1 MTNIHD
7 FLTYQPNTYKQ
18 LLCKDLLF
26 AYYDCPQSQHRVD
39 IYTHHSYL
47 TFTIS
52 GGKHIHRAGKTWT
65 LTKGCCEFVKKGAFI
80 QEIYIDEGYRAVTF
94 YIPDAYLQNLI
105 REHRRFYRVK
115 TILNQPTEQIIELT
129 INETTARFIQT
140 VLVFFS
146 EATPP
151 TEIVLE
157 ERFRELFYAL
167 LTNPANH
174 NLVTY
179 LNSLT
184 DRPRV
189 SLYEVMEANYMYN
202 LALCDYARIACRS
215 LASFKREF
223 AAIFSMTPGKWLIKK
238 RLSYAQTL
246 LDTTEKSVADIV
258 FESGFENGS
267 HFSRVFKEKF
277 GTSPMHYRS
286 QNTQNRFM
294 QQRCSPG

>member
-1 MTNIHD
+1 MTNVYD
-7 FLTYQPNTYKQ
+7 FLTYQPDTYKQ

-26 AYYDCPQSQHRVD
+26 AYYDCPQSRHRED

-52 GGKHIHRAGKTWT
+52 GGKLIYRAGKSWT

-80 QEIYIDEGYRAVTF
+80 QEVYIDEGYRAITF
-94 YIPDAYLQNLI
+94 YIPDLYLQNLI
-105 REHRRFYRVK
+105 REHRRFYRNKV
-115 TILNQPTEQIIELT
+115 LPNQPTELIIELT
-129 INETTARFIQT
+129 VNETTARFVQT
-140 VLVFFS
+140 LLGFFS
-146 EATPP
+146 QELPP
-151 TEIVLE
+151 AEDVLE

-167 LTNPANH
+167 LTNPDNQS
-174 NLVTY
+174 LVTY

-184 DRPRV
+184 DRPRI

-202 LALCDYARIACRS
+202 LSLSDYARIACRS

-223 AAIFSMTPGKWLIKK
+223 MTTFDTTPGKWLIKK

-246 LDTTEKSVADIV
+246 LDTTEKSIADIV

-277 GTSPMHYRS
+277 GNAPLHYRK
-286 QNTQNRFM
+286 QIQDRLA
-294 QQRCSPG
+294 PVAGI